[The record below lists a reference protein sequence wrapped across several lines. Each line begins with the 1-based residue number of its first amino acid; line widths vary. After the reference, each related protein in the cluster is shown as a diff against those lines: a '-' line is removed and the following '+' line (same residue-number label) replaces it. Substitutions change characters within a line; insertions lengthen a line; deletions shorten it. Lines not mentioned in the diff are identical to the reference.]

1 MKRIKRKNTKKKITI
16 IAIIT
21 GILWLLS
28 IYIYTTYS
36 KIEIKSEN
44 YEATKTQSTE
54 SAQTVEKVEEK
65 SQTIADI
72 IEETTKSIVG
82 ISKLKNA
89 GKSILSTSNE
99 AELGLGTGIIIS
111 ENGYILSNA
120 HVTGEKYSNCSG
132 SRSG

>member
-65 SQTIADI
+65 SKTIADI

-82 ISKLKNA
+82 ISKLNTINK
-89 GKSILSTSNE
+89 
-99 AELGLGTGIIIS
+99 
-111 ENGYILSNA
+111 
-120 HVTGEKYSNCSG
+120 
-132 SRSG
+132 

>member
-65 SQTIADI
+65 SKTIADI

-82 ISKLKNA
+82 ISKLKNT
-89 GKSILSTSNE
+89 GNSILSTNNE

-111 ENGYILSNA
+111 
-120 HVTGEKYSNCSG
+120 
-132 SRSG
+132 